1 MQSTAHKSNTGVG
14 GNEKWYYIQGGKKC
28 GPVDGDKLVSMIDAG
43 SLPQNTRVWTSG
55 MDNWASA
62 ADTLLADRVG
72 TRPEAMGTD
81 EQPTEKKKPRW
92 WIWLI
97 IGLVVVGIA
106 VGCFFLFSGGDDPG
120 SDADQKIVYG
130 LAESVIFENDE
141 CAFFVDAIGE
151 KGDYLELDVRCVNKT
166 GDVLSFVWD
175 SVCVNG
181 SMFDPL
187 WNVYVQGHS
196 TMKSSITF
204 PLSVFDSYNLLP
216 AEQIKFVLRVHNED
230 QFNQLV
236 AESGKYIVSYTD
248 IPDETM
254 LGSYKQIEGY
264 EGYLFAQTV
273 EVDKDGRPY
282 YISEDKTNVYFDE
295 IYDRNGYP
303 LYAVDSGS
311 FGYESFYKD
320 AFGRPYYFTDN
331 AETVYYDGYGFAFY
345 DLFEEKCYFYDENGK
360 AAYYGNGGIPEYYE
374 EEGSVSLLEEVKPE
388 SLSKADGSYIVH
400 KEFCLY
406 PTGKLPEEVTRPNRV
421 TASSELVYWDGE
433 KGSFIVLGGQL
444 DEFKGYILHTYV
456 ENNSDSYIY
465 FGLNDVVVN
474 GVATDPDSITVLRPH
489 SRAYRDILVPADLL
503 KANKIKTV
511 EEIDF
516 CVYAVG
522 ENLSVPLYPI
532 QWKAVTMTDLR
543 K

>member
-97 IGLVVVGIA
+97 IGLVVAGIA

-230 QFNQLV
+230 QFNKLV

-311 FGYESFYKD
+311 FGYESFYKVFLLIL
-320 AFGRPYYFTDN
+320 FG
-331 AETVYYDGYGFAFY
+331 V
-345 DLFEEKCYFYDENGK
+345 
-360 AAYYGNGGIPEYYE
+360 
-374 EEGSVSLLEEVKPE
+374 
-388 SLSKADGSYIVH
+388 
-400 KEFCLY
+400 
-406 PTGKLPEEVTRPNRV
+406 
-421 TASSELVYWDGE
+421 
-433 KGSFIVLGGQL
+433 
-444 DEFKGYILHTYV
+444 
-456 ENNSDSYIY
+456 
-465 FGLNDVVVN
+465 
-474 GVATDPDSITVLRPH
+474 
-489 SRAYRDILVPADLL
+489 
-503 KANKIKTV
+503 
-511 EEIDF
+511 
-516 CVYAVG
+516 
-522 ENLSVPLYPI
+522 
-532 QWKAVTMTDLR
+532 
-543 K
+543 